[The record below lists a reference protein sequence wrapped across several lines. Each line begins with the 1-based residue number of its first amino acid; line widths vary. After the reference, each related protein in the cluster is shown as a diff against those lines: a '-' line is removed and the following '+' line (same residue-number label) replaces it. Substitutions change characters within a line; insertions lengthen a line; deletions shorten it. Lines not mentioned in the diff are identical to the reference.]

1 MPFRIST
8 CVVMN
13 KPHFLLAIVV
23 VTLSACSGPETPQVK
38 AEAVP
43 WVRTTA
49 VQGGGGAGLVTS
61 GTVRARVEMPLA
73 FQVGGRLLARRVDA
87 GQTVGAGQV
96 LFELDPRDLQ
106 EAVRAVEA
114 ELAAARAER
123 DTAASDMARQT
134 QLLAQG
140 FIGQQAFDRSQL
152 AARAAQSRLVS
163 AEARLRQATNA
174 SGYALLRAGSPG
186 VVTEVSGEAG
196 QVVSAGQALG
206 TLAGQGAREIEVF
219 LPDGR
224 SAPKAGSVLLADG
237 SSQPL
242 RLREVAGSADAAS
255 RTWRARYAV
264 TAPPAQAAASAAKAD
279 ALALGSVV
287 RVRLESAAPAGGAAV
302 VTAVPVGA
310 IDERGSGPRI
320 WRVVDGKATPTPVK
334 LLSIDLETAR
344 IAADLPA
351 GARVVA
357 VGTHLLEPGMA
368 VREQAR

>member
-1 MPFRIST
+1 MD
-8 CVVMN
+8 
-13 KPHFLLAIVV
+13 KLHFLLASLAVA
-23 VTLSACSGPETPQVK
+23 LSACSEPETPPGS
-38 AEAVP
+38 AEGLP

-49 VQGGGGAGLVTS
+49 TQGGGGGGLVTS
-61 GTVRARVEMPLA
+61 GTVRARVEIPLA
-73 FQVGGRLLARRVDA
+73 FQVGGRILARRVDA
-87 GQTVGAGQV
+87 GQAVGAGQL
-96 LFELDPRDLQ
+96 LFELDPRDLK
-106 EAVRAVEA
+106 ETARAAEA

-123 DTAASDMARQT
+123 DTAASEMARQA

-140 FIGQQAFDRSQL
+140 FVGQQAFDRSQF

-174 SGYALLRAGSPG
+174 SGYALLRARRAG
-186 VVTEVSGEAG
+186 VVTEVSGEPG
-196 QVVSAGQALG
+196 QVVGAGQALG

-237 SSQPL
+237 GLLPL

-264 TAPPAQAAASAAKAD
+264 IAPPAQAD
-279 ALALGSVV
+279 VLALGSVA
-287 RVRLESAAPAGGAAV
+287 RVRLESASATAGAAV
-302 VTAVPVGA
+302 AMTVPVGA
-310 IDERGSGPRI
+310 IDERGGGPRI
-320 WRVVDGKATPTPVK
+320 WRVVDGKAAPTPVK
-334 LLSIDLETAR
+334 LLSIDFETAR

>member
-1 MPFRIST
+1 
-8 CVVMN
+8 MN
-13 KPHFLLAIVV
+13 KPHFLLALAVATV
-23 VTLSACSGPETPQVK
+23 SACGRPEAPPVK

-43 WVRTTA
+43 WVRTIA
-49 VQGGGGAGLVTS
+49 VQGSVSGGLVTS
-61 GTVRARVEMPLA
+61 GTVRARVETPLA
-73 FQVGGRLLARRVDA
+73 FQVGGRILARRVDA

-106 EAVRAVEA
+106 ETARAVEA
-114 ELAAARAER
+114 ELAAVRAER
-123 DTAASDMARQT
+123 DTAASELARQT

-152 AARAAQSRLVS
+152 AARATESRLVS
-163 AEARLRQATNA
+163 AEARLRQANNA
-174 SGYALLRAGSPG
+174 SGYALLRARSPG
-186 VVTEVSGEAG
+186 VVTEVSGEPG

-206 TLAGQGAREIEVF
+206 TLAAQGEREIEVF

-224 SAPKAGSVLLADG
+224 NAPKAGSVLLADG
-237 SSQPL
+237 SSQPV

-264 TAPPAQAAASAAKAD
+264 TASPAQAAASAAKAD

-287 RVRLESAAPAGGAAV
+287 RVRLESASPAGGAAV
-302 VTAVPVGA
+302 VIAVPVGA
-310 IDERGSGPRI
+310 IDERGGGPRI
-320 WRVVDGKATPTPVK
+320 WRVQGDKATPMPVK

-368 VREQAR
+368 VREQPR

>member
-1 MPFRIST
+1 
-8 CVVMN
+8 MN
-13 KPHFLLAIVV
+13 KSLFLLAFVV
-23 VTLSACSGPETPQVK
+23 VTMSACGGRETPPVK

-43 WVRTTA
+43 WVRTVA
-49 VQGGGGAGLVTS
+49 VQGSGNGALVTS
-61 GTVRARVEMPLA
+61 GTVRARVETPLA
-73 FQVGGRLLARRVDA
+73 FQVGGRILARRVDA

-106 EAVRAVEA
+106 EAARAVEA
-114 ELAAARAER
+114 ELAALRAER
-123 DTAASDMARQT
+123 DTAASELARQT

-140 FIGQQAFDRSQL
+140 FIGQQAFDRSRL
-152 AARAAQSRLVS
+152 AARAAESRVVS

-174 SGYALLRAGSPG
+174 SGYALLRARSAG
-186 VVTEVSGEAG
+186 VVTEVSGEPG
-196 QVVSAGQALG
+196 QVVGAGQALG
-206 TLAGQGAREIEVF
+206 TLAAQGELEIEVF

-224 SAPKAGSVLLADG
+224 SAPRAGSVLLADG
-237 SSQPL
+237 SSRPL

-264 TAPPAQAAASAAKAD
+264 TASPAQPAASAAKAD
-279 ALALGSVV
+279 ALALGSVA
-287 RVRLESAAPAGGAAV
+287 RVRLDSAAPTAG
-302 VTAVPVGA
+302 TAFAMTVPVGA
-310 IDERGSGPRI
+310 VDERGSGPRI
-320 WRVVDGKATPTPVK
+320 WRVVDGKAAPTPVK

>member
-1 MPFRIST
+1 
-8 CVVMN
+8 MN
-13 KPHFLLAIVV
+13 KPLFLLAIVV
-23 VTLSACSGPETPQVK
+23 VTLSACNGPEAPPVK
-38 AEAVP
+38 VEAVP
-43 WVRTTA
+43 WVRTIA
-49 VQGGGGAGLVTS
+49 VQGSGGAGLVTS

-73 FQVGGRLLARRVDA
+73 FQVGGRILARRVDA
-87 GQTVGAGQV
+87 GQTVGAGQL

-106 EAVRAVEA
+106 EAVRAAEA
-114 ELAAARAER
+114 ELVAARAER
-123 DTAASDMARQT
+123 DTAASEMARQT

-174 SGYALLRAGSPG
+174 SGYALLRARSPG

-224 SAPKAGSVLLADG
+224 SAPKAGSALLADG

-264 TAPPAQAAASAAKAD
+264 IAPPAQAD
-279 ALALGSVV
+279 ALALGSVA
-287 RVRLESAAPAGGAAV
+287 RVRLDSASSTAGTAV
-302 VTAVPVGA
+302 ALAVPVGA

-368 VREQAR
+368 VRDQAR

>member
-1 MPFRIST
+1 
-8 CVVMN
+8 MN
-13 KPHFLLAIVV
+13 KPHFLLALAVATV
-23 VTLSACSGPETPQVK
+23 SACGRPEVPPVK

-43 WVRTTA
+43 WVRTIA
-49 VQGGGGAGLVTS
+49 VQGSVSGGLVTS
-61 GTVRARVEMPLA
+61 GTVRARVETPLA
-73 FQVGGRLLARRVDA
+73 FQVGGRILARRVDA

-106 EAVRAVEA
+106 ETARAVEA
-114 ELAAARAER
+114 ELAAVRAER
-123 DTAASDMARQT
+123 DTAASELARQT

-174 SGYALLRAGSPG
+174 SGYALLRARSPG
-186 VVTEVSGEAG
+186 VVTEVSGEPG

-206 TLAGQGAREIEVF
+206 TLAAQGEREIEVF

-224 SAPKAGSVLLADG
+224 NAPKAGSVLLADG

-255 RTWRARYAV
+255 RTWRARYEV
-264 TAPPAQAAASAAKAD
+264 ILPPAQAD
-279 ALALGSVV
+279 ALALGSVA
-287 RVRLESAAPAGGAAV
+287 RVRLDSASSTAGKAV
-302 VTAVPVGA
+302 AIAVPVGA

>member
-1 MPFRIST
+1 
-8 CVVMN
+8 MN
-13 KPHFLLAIVV
+13 KPHFLLAIAV
-23 VTLSACSGPETPQVK
+23 VTLSACSGPETPSVK

-43 WVRTTA
+43 WVRTIA
-49 VQGGGGAGLVTS
+49 VHGGGGGGLVTS
-61 GTVRARVEMPLA
+61 GTVRARVEIPLA
-73 FQVGGRLLARRVDA
+73 FQVGGRILARRVDA
-87 GQTVGAGQV
+87 GQTVGAGQL

-106 EAVRAVEA
+106 ETARAVEA
-114 ELAAARAER
+114 ELAAVRAER
-123 DTAASDMARQT
+123 DTAASEMARQT

-174 SGYALLRAGSPG
+174 SGYALLRARSPG
-186 VVTEVSGEAG
+186 VVTEVSGEPG

-264 TAPPAQAAASAAKAD
+264 SVPPAQAD
-279 ALALGSVV
+279 ALALGSVA
-287 RVRLESAAPAGGAAV
+287 RVRLDSASSTAGTAV
-302 VTAVPVGA
+302 AMAVPVGA

-320 WRVVDGKATPTPVK
+320 WRVVDGKAAPTPVK